1 MWEITLSSK
10 IALVLEFLSDGEWHD
25 SQELL
30 LELGVADYD
39 FKEIIGFLNKYGF
52 VKVHAKN
59 RKVKINKEFRK
70 LLTQT
75 VA

>member
-10 IALVLEFLSDGEWHD
+10 IALVLEFLSDGEWHE

-30 LELGVADYD
+30 KLGVADYD
-39 FKEIIGFLNKYGF
+39 FKEIIGFLNKYGL